1 MLSKVFTG
9 AVIGVDGRLMEVEVD
24 IANGLP
30 AFATVGL
37 PEASVRE
44 SKERVKSAIVNCGY
58 SFPAERVTVNL
69 APAHIKKEGT
79 GFDLPIAVGIL
90 AATEMVP
97 PDQIRDFVMLGELAL
112 DGRVKPVNGSLP
124 MATAARDAGFSGI
137 LVPHENRREA
147 AVVEDLAVYAVNSL
161 VDAVA
166 FLRNERTIEPEISDA
181 AGAFC
186 RQSEPSADFSEVA
199 GQAHVKRALEIAAAG
214 SHNVLMIGP
223 PGAGKTMLARRFAGI
238 IPPLSFDEAIETTKV
253 YSVSGLLGENEA
265 LVRRRPFRAPHH
277 TISDAG
283 LIGGGNAPRPGEVSL
298 AHHGVLF
305 LDELPEFKKS
315 VLEVMRQPLEDRE
328 VTISRA
334 STSVTFPADFVLV
347 TALNPCPCGYY
358 TDPSHECR
366 CSAIQIKRYRDRL
379 SGPLLDRIDL
389 HVEVP
394 AVGYQDLAHAPKAES
409 SAEIRERVCTARQVQ
424 TDRLKNTNINCN
436 AGMKSRHIRQF
447 CKIDEAASAILE
459 NALEKLGLSA
469 RAYHRILKIARTIAD
484 LDGSADIAA
493 DHVRE
498 AIQYR
503 SLDRGGGSLK

>member
-9 AVIGVDGRLMEVEVD
+9 AVIGVDGWLMEVEVD
-24 IANGLP
+24 ISHGLP
-30 AFATVGL
+30 AFSTVGL

-58 SFPAERVTVNL
+58 HFPADRVTVNL

-90 AATEMVP
+90 AAMEILP
-97 PDQIRDFVMLGELAL
+97 AGQLNDFVLLGELAL

-124 MATAARDAGFSGI
+124 MAIAAKAAGYSGI
-137 LVPHENRREA
+137 LLPHENRREA
-147 AVVEDLAVYAVNSL
+147 AVVGGLAVYPVGSL

-166 FLRNERTIEPEISDA
+166 FLRNELCLEPEQVDPA
-181 AGAFC
+181 AEFDPRMAP
-186 RQSEPSADFSEVA
+186 EADFSEVA

-214 SHNVLMIGP
+214 AHNVLMLGP

-238 IPPLSFDEAIETTKV
+238 IPPLSFEEAIDTTKV
-253 YSVSGLLGENEA
+253 YSVSGMLGKNEA
-265 LVRRRPFRAPHH
+265 LIRWRPFRAPHH

-298 AHHGVLF
+298 AHNGVLF

-315 VLEVMRQPLEDRE
+315 VLEVLRQPLEDRE

-334 STSVTFPADFVLV
+334 STSVTFPSDFILV
-347 TALNPCPCGYY
+347 AALNPCPCGYY
-358 TDPSHECR
+358 SDPNHECR
-366 CSAIQIKRYRDRL
+366 CTAIQIQRYRNRL

-394 AVGYQDLAHAPKAES
+394 AVGYQDLANAPPAES
-409 SAEIRERVCTARQVQ
+409 SDAIRQRVCEARVVQ
-424 TDRLKNTNINCN
+424 ADRLKNSGIYGN
-436 AGMKSRHIRQF
+436 AGMRSRHIRDF
-447 CKIDEAASAILE
+447 CRIDEASAKILE
-459 NALEKLGLSA
+459 NALDKLGLSA
-469 RAYHRILKIARTIAD
+469 RAYHRILKISRTIAD
-484 LDGSADIAA
+484 LGGCADIAS
-493 DHVRE
+493 DHVLE

-503 SLDRGGGSLK
+503 SLDRWG